1 MEKVIS
7 LSQTMEVLE
16 IFEPPVTATWNEQ
29 QVWQGLVGF
38 AVWRYGTWCTYTKAE
53 IKSESTRT
61 NSILTTTTYV
71 IV

>member
-16 IFEPPVTATWNEQ
+16 IFEPLVTATWNEQ

-38 AVWRYGTWCTYTKAE
+38 AVWRYGTWCSYTKAE
-53 IKSESTRT
+53 IKSE
-61 NSILTTTTYV
+61 
-71 IV
+71 

>member
-16 IFEPPVTATWNEQ
+16 IFEPLVTATWNEQ
-29 QVWQGLVGF
+29 QVWQDLVGF

-53 IKSESTRT
+53 IKSESTRM
-61 NSILTTTTYV
+61 NFILTNTTYV

>member
-38 AVWRYGTWCTYTKAE
+38 AVWRYGTWCSYTKAE
-53 IKSESTRT
+53 IKSKSTRM
-61 NSILTTTTYV
+61 NFILTTTTYV